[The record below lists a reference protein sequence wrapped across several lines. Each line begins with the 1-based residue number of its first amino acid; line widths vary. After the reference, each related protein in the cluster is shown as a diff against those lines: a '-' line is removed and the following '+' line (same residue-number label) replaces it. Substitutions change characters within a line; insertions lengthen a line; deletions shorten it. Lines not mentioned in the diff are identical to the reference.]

1 MKRYTV
7 QIARIEHKIYEF
19 EVDAENIEAAENIAM
34 EEWESEGDLLFTDLG
49 CVHGEEFVHDVKLSK
64 EAA

>member
-19 EVDAENIEAAENIAM
+19 EVDAENIETAKNAAM
-34 EEWESEGDLLFTDLG
+34 REWESEGDLLFVDFG
-49 CVHGEEFVHDVKLSK
+49 CVHGEEFVHDVKLSE